1 MRDGI
6 NLMKAGHPV
15 VVFVYDNFER
25 AARAQAK
32 GLGAADLRIYV
43 YPQYKPGGVSSVL
56 EEQKAAQAAEEF
68 PQLLLKRPVP

>member
-6 NLMKAGHPV
+6 TLSKAGHPV

-32 GLGAADLRIYV
+32 GLGLPDLKIFV
-43 YPQYKPGGVSSVL
+43 YPQYKPGDPLSPEV
-56 EEQKAAQAAEEF
+56 EKATKAVEDF
-68 PQLLLKRPVP
+68 PALLVAGAPQ